1 MLNAAVEK
9 EQELM
14 SDDSEVDEKT
24 SNGNW
29 DFSSEPSQ
37 SSEDKQDVTQDTSRS
52 GQQQEN

>member
-37 SSEDKQDVTQDTSRS
+37 SSEVKQDVTQDTSRS

>member
-9 EQELM
+9 KQELM

>member
-37 SSEDKQDVTQDTSRS
+37 SSEDEQDVTQDTSRS

>member
-9 EQELM
+9 EPELM

-24 SNGNW
+24 LNGNW
-29 DFSSEPSQ
+29 DFTSEPSQ
-37 SSEDKQDVTQDTSRS
+37 SSEVEQDVIQDTSRS